1 LIIITI
7 GAPFFKE
14 VVMKKRLG
22 VIASTLV
29 FIVLILIIALIE
41 ALPFVLTLFKTI
53 RQGFGY

>member
-1 LIIITI
+1 
-7 GAPFFKE
+7 
-14 VVMKKRLG
+14 MKKRLG